1 MFLTGSRVWNFV
13 MGIEGNVLPCEI
25 SKLSCT
31 VHLPSGGGGLW
42 WRGEKFVNMFA
53 KALSYLPLFTPD
65 TKLM

>member
-1 MFLTGSRVWNFV
+1 